1 MLEEAF
7 ITEHAWGYM
16 SRRDGSTL
24 EYQVEHPRWKVWRV
38 RDCKLACDV
47 EALYGREFVPFLK
60 EKPSSCYVAD
70 GSDVVVRRGVRL

>member
-1 MLEEAF
+1 M
-7 ITEHAWGYM
+7 
-16 SRRDGSTL
+16 
-24 EYQVEHPRWKVWRV
+24 
-38 RDCKLACDV
+38 RDCELACDV